1 MTQEEIKQTASEL
14 ADRVIF
20 TTKEVLTSDETAR
33 YMGIS
38 KSYLY
43 KLTMRRE
50 IPHYKPMGKVC
61 YFNRKEI
68 EYFLQRNKVDCNQ
81 KFTTCE
87 TEEDTRIS
95 TRGIEILDEETT
107 LKRAWI
113 SLNPHEDST
122 EYTDLSQV
130 WHDTSDI
137 PSLNKEIVGLMD
149 NGAIM
154 VISRSRIRDLSMM
167 NDRKKIRNWATYT
180 CFYKI
185 VRWAYVED
193 LLPKGGK
200 I

>member
-95 TRGIEILDEETT
+95 TRGIEILDEETP

-130 WHDTSDI
+130 WQ
-137 PSLNKEIVGLMD
+137 
-149 NGAIM
+149 
-154 VISRSRIRDLSMM
+154 
-167 NDRKKIRNWATYT
+167 DRKS
-180 CFYKI
+180 I
-185 VRWAYVED
+185 V
-193 LLPKGGK
+193 
-200 I
+200 